1 MTQDGSPADEVDRI
15 FGALTNDEVAT
26 FGWLMNEA
34 RRRFGASDRF
44 DPNDPAFEE
53 LAKQLVSKVL

>member
-1 MTQDGSPADEVDRI
+1 MTQDGSPADEVDKI

-26 FGWLMNEA
+26 LGWLMNEA

-44 DPNDPAFEE
+44 NPNDPAFEE